1 VYKNHSNGILYGE
14 IADLVSAIAELV
26 GWVEQSETQQQ
37 IDKAIM
43 DLWNTVAQDLQEALT
58 FLLL

>member
-1 VYKNHSNGILYGE
+1 MNRRA
-14 IADLVSAIAELV
+14 IADVV

-43 DLWNTVAQDLQEALT
+43 DLWNTVAQDLQEALI